1 MINGDYMF
9 YQFSDDVITVD
20 VNDLDSHYI
29 TAGYVK
35 LSEFKKIYEKLGF
48 SRSTVDVLE
57 NDDFHSRFGVEV
69 YDDYCFTKLSVINTD
84 GLEGDRDCIAI
95 YLKNNLFIVVDI
107 KDNDCSTMDKFLS
120 SLNKYSSI
128 NITLEKLIFSFF
140 DSLTNSDYKFIEDKG
155 FEITKLEE
163 IVLKDKAGSNFNLRL
178 LQMKKELLILRN
190 YYEQLI
196 DIGGEVNQKCP
207 AHEKDCVTK
216 GGRRYI

>member
-107 KDNDCSTMDKFLS
+107 KDNDCSTRDKFLS

-128 NITLEKLIFSFF
+128 NITLEKLI
-140 DSLTNSDYKFIEDKG
+140 
-155 FEITKLEE
+155 
-163 IVLKDKAGSNFNLRL
+163 
-178 LQMKKELLILRN
+178 
-190 YYEQLI
+190 
-196 DIGGEVNQKCP
+196 
-207 AHEKDCVTK
+207 
-216 GGRRYI
+216 